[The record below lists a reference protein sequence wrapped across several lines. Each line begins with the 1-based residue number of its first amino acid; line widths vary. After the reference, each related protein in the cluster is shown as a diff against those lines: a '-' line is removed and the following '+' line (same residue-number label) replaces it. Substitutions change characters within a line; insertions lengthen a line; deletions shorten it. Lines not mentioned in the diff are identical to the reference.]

1 MNTNDIL
8 FKIKTALSLDNET
21 MIKAYSLAEYEM
33 KPERLEH
40 LLKRRQDTDYALCSY
55 EELGLFLDGFVLLK
69 RGPSPKKS
77 DENEVI
83 ELTNNL
89 ILKKL
94 RIALE
99 LKEAETEII
108 FGLGEADLSKQQ
120 LSSLFRKEGHKNFK
134 ACSDKLLMAFL
145 DGLDKFY
152 YVGDNEMNEILN
164 DNSLVKNLELGS
176 KEAKNGDYT
185 IV

>member
-8 FKIKTALSLDNET
+8 YKIQKALSLSSDE
-21 MIKAYSLAEYEM
+21 ILKAYELEAYKMESDHLDSLLG
-33 KPERLEH
+33 K
-40 LLKRRQDTDYALCSY
+40 RQDKGSKLCSF
-55 EELGLFLDGFVLLK
+55 EELGVFLDGLVTLK

-77 DENEVI
+77 DANKAV

-108 FGLGEADLSKQQ
+108 FSLGEAELSKQQ
-120 LSSLFRKEGHKNFK
+120 LASLFRKEGHKNFK
-134 ACSDKLLMAFL
+134 ECSDELLMAFL
-145 DGLDKFY
+145 DGLDEFY
-152 YVGDNEMNEILN
+152 FVG
-164 DNSLVKNLELGS
+164 EL
-176 KEAKNGDYT
+176 D
-185 IV
+185 